1 MPIITNLVTD
11 TAPTVENKKPNVSN
25 LAKKTNYSTKS
36 SEI

>member
-25 LAKKTNYSTKS
+25 LAKKN
-36 SEI
+36 